1 MNSSEAQIQLSALEL
16 PYDFLSPFSGEEFAV
31 MIWVADAVV
40 SEEARARVTEQL
52 VKQGCRYAV
61 CAGHECEIWHDSI
74 DWAFLETGPD
84 FQPPNEKFVMT
95 TWHEGE
101 SAEEVAEFFA
111 LNTSFDN
118 FVAKNFLVLFI
129 GRDKDLEERVVKTVR
144 SLLAPRAA

>member
-1 MNSSEAQIQLSALEL
+1 
-16 PYDFLSPFSGEEFAV
+16 
-31 MIWVADAVV
+31 MIWVVDTAV
-40 SEEARARVTEQL
+40 SEEDRARVTEQL

-61 CAGHECEIWHDSI
+61 CAGHECEIWHDLI
-74 DWAFLETGPD
+74 DWAFLETDTD

-101 SAEEVAEFFA
+101 SVEEVSEFFA

-129 GRDKDLEERVVKTVR
+129 GRDKDLEERAAEAIKG
-144 SLLAPRAA
+144 LLATRAA